1 VELEKEKEKKKFFDQ
16 MKSNEYYIK
25 WLKEPFTYV
34 TAAVLL
40 SLFQIVSLAATKNP
54 WGVSG
59 AFAVWGAWIYEAVGG
74 SVDKWYYFAS
84 EGMQNTLSN
93 GILNHPDSWRNFG
106 IITGALA
113 ATLLASGF
121 KLKKIK
127 SYKQVIAAVIG
138 GTLMGYGARLAF
150 GCNIGALYGGI
161 ASLSLSGWVFAIGM
175 FGGAIVGSKLLVKY
189 FM

>member
-1 VELEKEKEKKKFFDQ
+1 MEKKKEKFFDK
-16 MKSNEYYIK
+16 MKSNEYYIR
-25 WLKEPFTYV
+25 WLKNPFTYV

-40 SLFQIVSLAATKNP
+40 ALFQIVTLAVTKNP

-59 AFAVWGAWIYEAVGG
+59 PFAVWGAWLFEAVGG

-84 EGMQNTLSN
+84 PGAQATLD
-93 GILNHPDSWRNFG
+93 GGLLNHPDSWRNFG
-106 IITGALA
+106 IIFGALA

-127 SYKQVIAAVIG
+127 SYKQVLAAVIG
-138 GTLMGYGARLAF
+138 GTMMGYGARLAF
-150 GCNIGALYGGI
+150 GCNIGALFGGI

-175 FGGAIVGSKLLVKY
+175 FAGAVVGSKLLVKF